1 VAATAASIFVAFAL
15 RMLYVFR
22 NSRAIRDGEPAMSR
36 LEKKSVDA
44 RDGVEFGDKG
54 FRYKY

>member
-1 VAATAASIFVAFAL
+1 MAL

-22 NSRAIRDGEPAMSR
+22 NSRAIRDGEPAMSAM
-36 LEKKSVDA
+36 EKRAVDE
-44 RDGVEFGDKG
+44 RSGVEFGDRG